1 MDNKAIFIG
10 GIHGVGKTTLCGEL
24 KKKLGIGHHSASS
37 LIKSLKN
44 DDEDSFNKQVENI
57 GGNQK
62 LLITAISKYVDG
74 SSPYLLDG
82 HFCLLDTNN
91 AINKVPFSTF
101 KDISPAGIILL
112 HDSIENIQNKI
123 KGRDGKKYKSNL
135 LLQFQDS
142 EIKYSKEVADEL
154 KIPYISF
161 NISNDITLI
170 IDFVKNLIGR

>member
-10 GIHGVGKTTLCGEL
+10 GIHGVGKTTLCEEL
-24 KKKLGIGHHSASS
+24 KKKVGIRHYSASS
-37 LIKSLKN
+37 LIKTLKN
-44 DDEDSFNKQVENI
+44 DDEDDFNKQVKNI
-57 GGNQK
+57 TGNQK
-62 LLITAISKYVDG
+62 LLITAIIKYVDR

-91 AINKVPFSTF
+91 IINNVPIVTF

-123 KGRDGKKYKSNL
+123 MGRDGKKYESDL
-135 LLQFQDS
+135 LLQFQDG
-142 EIKYSKEVADEL
+142 EIKYSKEVADKM

-161 NISNDITLI
+161 NVLDDVTLI
-170 IDFVKNLIGR
+170 IDFVKNITGR